1 MKDIESA
8 LDDIAR
14 LRDQLAA
21 GSRFQGLAPGVVAL
35 TGGAA
40 LGLGAWQASTHSDDL
55 FIWIVLAAMCAM
67 AIGTEAIIRARRLHR
82 SMADR
87 MLNTTLNRFMPAASA
102 AAITGMMVLLYAPE
116 HSRFLPGIW
125 QLLMGVGIFAM
136 ITNLP
141 RQMVWAAGFYFA
153 SGTAALALSVGD
165 APAIA
170 WLMGVPFGL
179 GQLLVAAILYRAS
192 TGVSHGQK

>member
-1 MKDIESA
+1 MKDIEST

-40 LGLGAWQASTHSDDL
+40 LGLGAWQAKAHSEDL
-55 FIWIVLAAMCAM
+55 FIWIILAAMCAM

-102 AAITGMMVLLYAPE
+102 AGMTGMMVLLYAPE

-136 ITNLP
+136 IASLP
-141 RQMVWAAGFYFA
+141 KQMVWAAGFYFA
-153 SGTAALALSVGD
+153 SGTASLALSVGD
-165 APAIA
+165 TPATA

-179 GQLLVAAILYRAS
+179 GQLLVAAILHRAS
-192 TGVSHGQK
+192 TGASHGQK

>member
-1 MKDIESA
+1 MNDIDSA

-21 GSRFQGLAPGVVAL
+21 SSRFQGLAPGVVAL
-35 TGGAA
+35 SGTAA
-40 LGLGAWQASTHSDDL
+40 LGLGAWQASVHREDL
-55 FIWIVLAAMCAM
+55 LVWIVLAAMCAM
-67 AIGTEAIIRARRLHR
+67 AIGTETIIRARRLHR

-87 MLNTTLNRFMPAASA
+87 MLNTTLNRFMPAAA
-102 AAITGMMVLLYAPE
+102 AGAITGMVVLLSAPE
-116 HSRFLPGIW
+116 HSRLLPGIW

-141 RQMVWAAGFYFA
+141 KQMAWAAGFYFA
-153 SGTAALALSVGD
+153 SGTACLALSVGD
-165 APAIA
+165 APATG

-179 GQLLVAAILYRAS
+179 GQLLVAAILHRAS
-192 TGVSHGQK
+192 TGNSHGKK